1 MMQID
6 RAIIDFSQICFAQ
19 FYGGVA
25 KDDQLETHEDKIQ
38 FFKHR
43 VFSKLA
49 DINKKLRCQEMILAI
64 DSSSWRKDA
73 FAYYKAK
80 RETDRA
86 DKSEEFNLIF
96 KCIDAV
102 KADLVDFN
110 YKVISVEK
118 AEGDDIIA
126 ILVDKLLSEEITNKI
141 YIVSTDK
148 DFQQLTSKRVLLYN
162 HLSGE
167 TINCENKDVFL
178 LKLIMGGDSSDG
190 IPNILSDDDTF
201 INSSK
206 RQKACG
212 EKKMESI
219 LMEGLDVFLSK
230 NVLAKKNFDRNKKL
244 ITLSKE
250 FIPENIWNN
259 VIAEYERVS
268 KDYKRKNAIII
279 ANNFRMKN
287 LNALVS
293 RANEFI

>member
-25 KDDQLETHEDKIQ
+25 KDDQLETEEDKIQ

-43 VFSKLA
+43 VFTKLA
-49 DINKKLRCQEMILAI
+49 DINKKLKCHEMILAI
-64 DSSSWRKDA
+64 DSSSWRKDT
-73 FAYYKAK
+73 FVYYKAK
-80 RETDRA
+80 READRA
-86 DKSEEFNLIF
+86 DKSAEFNLIF
-96 KCIDAV
+96 KCMDAV
-102 KADLVDFN
+102 KADLPDFN
-110 YKVISVEK
+110 YKVVCVNK

-126 ILVDKLLSEEITNKI
+126 VLVDKLSADELTNKI
-141 YIVSTDK
+141 FIVSTDK
-148 DFQQLTSKRVLLYN
+148 DFQQLTGKKVLLYN

-167 TINCENKDVFL
+167 VINCENKDVFL

-201 INSSK
+201 VNSSK

-230 NVLAKKNFDRNKKL
+230 DVLAKKNFDRNKKL

-250 FIPENIWNN
+250 FIPEHIWNN
-259 VIAEYERVS
+259 IINEYETVS
-268 KDYKRKNAIII
+268 KGYKRKNAIMI
-279 ANNFRMKN
+279 AHNFRLKN
-287 LNALVS
+287 LNGLVS
-293 RANEFI
+293 RANDFI